1 MTPWWKTHSWMVL
14 IGAVCA
20 LSAQA
25 AEPEAPPAPDGVRQ
39 VAPFALPVSEYLSPV
54 ARAHVQ
60 ADVARADPLAK
71 ADNATLLQQLPGIRA
86 DTERWAEGVIAQL
99 RTRYAVEVT
108 RERWNDVS
116 VLRVEPRTRT
126 PEQAKRLLI
135 ELHGGGFVMG
145 SAQSFGLMEAIPVAA
160 MTGMTVVAV
169 DYRMGPE
176 HRFPAASEDVAAV
189 YRAALKRYSPEH
201 IGMFGCSAG
210 GVLTGESLAW
220 FAKERLPMPAA
231 AGMFCAAGDARYRGD
246 SRYVVAAVNDALLPN
261 AAGELPIMED
271 LYYGDG
277 VDFHDP
283 LVSPVFSD
291 AVLRQ
296 FPPTLLITATR
307 AAELSAAAYTHSRLI
322 DLGRESDL
330 HVWDG
335 LGHAF
340 HLTETLPESQQALRV
355 TARFFSRHLGLPVPA
370 AAAPR

>member
-1 MTPWWKTHSWMVL
+1 
-14 IGAVCA
+14 
-20 LSAQA
+20 
-25 AEPEAPPAPDGVRQ
+25 
-39 VAPFALPVSEYLSPV
+39 
-54 ARAHVQ
+54 
-60 ADVARADPLAK
+60 
-71 ADNATLLQQLPGIRA
+71 
-86 DTERWAEGVIAQL
+86 
-99 RTRYAVEVT
+99 
-108 RERWNDVS
+108 
-116 VLRVEPRTRT
+116 
-126 PEQAKRLLI
+126 
-135 ELHGGGFVMG
+135 
-145 SAQSFGLMEAIPVAA
+145 
-160 MTGMTVVAV
+160 
-169 DYRMGPE
+169 
-176 HRFPAASEDVAAV
+176 
-189 YRAALKRYSPEH
+189 
-201 IGMFGCSAG
+201 
-210 GVLTGESLAW
+210 
-220 FAKERLPMPAA
+220 
-231 AGMFCAAGDARYRGD
+231 MFCAAGDARYRGD